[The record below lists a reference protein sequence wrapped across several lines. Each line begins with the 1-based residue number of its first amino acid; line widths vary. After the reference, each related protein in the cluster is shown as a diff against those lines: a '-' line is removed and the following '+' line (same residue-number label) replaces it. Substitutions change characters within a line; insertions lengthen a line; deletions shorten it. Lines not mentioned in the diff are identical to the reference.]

1 MAELM
6 TGIEEAASYGISEAL
21 LNDPIYGA
29 EIKGVYELFK
39 AGNKPAALDT
49 LYKTSYYKELSS
61 TVRARRKESMEQPAV
76 YADNLDK
83 FAIDTRRRLTKAGV
97 KINESTLQKIIED
110 GYAKGMDADQIDMA
124 ISASGKITGF
134 GGAVAGDTTAL
145 KAYAEQF
152 GVANLLNSD
161 YWQSKQQALFD
172 EAITAEDIQKEIQQL
187 SAGAYPAYADTIMTG
202 TPVKSQLSN
211 VIQSVSTYLERP
223 ADLNDPMVK
232 KIAQWVDPATG
243 KPGKMPQWMIEK
255 TVKSDPSWAYTNNGR
270 DTIDNITL
278 KVAKDWGMM

>member
-1 MAELM
+1 MAELI
-6 TGIEEAASYGISEAL
+6 TGTEQAASYGISEAL

-39 AGNKPAALDT
+39 AGNKAAALDS
-49 LYKTSYYKELSS
+49 LYKTKYYTTLSS
-61 TVRARRKESMEQPAV
+61 TVRSRRKESMEQPAV

-97 KINESTLQKIIED
+97 KIDESTLQKIIED
-110 GYAKGMDADQIDMA
+110 GYAKGLDADQIDLA

-134 GGAVAGDTTAL
+134 GGAVAGDTTQL

-152 GVANLLNSD
+152 GVANLLNND

-172 EAITAEDIQKEIQQL
+172 EATTTEDIQKEIQQL
-187 SAGAYPAYADTIMTG
+187 SAGAYPAYADTIMAG

-223 ADLNDPMVK
+223 ADLNDPVVK

-278 KVAKDWGMM
+278 KVARDWGMM